1 METLDLVTNTR
12 ETLKNMFPMSAEL
25 EQLVHGLNDGRDIS
39 MFDKW
44 YSGYASFNEIIP
56 FNQLKAKMDEGDI
69 DNFVYY
75 KPAGIVF
82 NTLNSA
88 DHSDFMSGLYTLHHL
103 ALGREIVRTEDEHR
117 GWLQRLYTAGWEGQD
132 RYLFEC
138 LGMYQ
143 SSCSRDVYRHESY
156 EMNAEEY
163 TQIRDMR
170 QHVYDWK
177 SV

>member
-12 ETLKNMFPMSAEL
+12 ELVKNLFPLPADH
-25 EQLVHGLNDGRDIS
+25 EQLVHGSVDGEQS

-44 YSGYASFNEIIP
+44 YDNYASFREIIP
-56 FNQLKAKMDEGDI
+56 FAQLKQKMDEGEI

-75 KPAGIVF
+75 KDAGIVF

-88 DHSDFMSGLYTLHHL
+88 DHSDFMSGLYTLHEL
-103 ALGREIVRTEDEHR
+103 KKGREVTRTAEDHR
-117 GWLQRLYTAGWEGQD
+117 NNLQNLICARWDGQD
-132 RYLFEC
+132 YYLYDC

-143 SSCSRDVYRHESY
+143 SSCSRDVYRHQRY
-156 EMNAEEY
+156 EMNAAEY

-170 QHVYDWK
+170 THIYDWNAPA
-177 SV
+177 